1 VPAQNPFTAED
12 EKLRRQTQR
21 LQEELRKAKIITDVR
36 NNWPRCWSPVKDL
49 DKF

>member
-1 VPAQNPFTAED
+1 VPAQNPFTAEN
-12 EKLRRQTQR
+12 EKLRRQNQR

-36 NNWPRCWSPVKDL
+36 KNWPRCWSPVKDR